1 MGHTR
6 AISPPN
12 PHHMPFLQ
20 ARPEHC
26 PMGSSRPLVAAAD
39 STACLTVPRQ
49 DLCWEQGEPGSPSIL
64 TTLPSYSPSWAL
76 RMENKCS
83 VTTCKWP

>member
-12 PHHMPFLQ
+12 PHHMSFLQ
-20 ARPEHC
+20 AHPEHC
-26 PMGSSRPLVAAAD
+26 PVESSRPLVAAAD

-49 DLCWEQGEPGSPSIL
+49 DLRREQGEPDSPSIP
-64 TTLPSYSPSWAL
+64 TMLPSCSPSWAL
-76 RMENKCS
+76 RMENKYS
-83 VTTCKWP
+83 MTTCEWP

>member
-12 PHHMPFLQ
+12 PHHVLFLQ

-26 PMGSSRPLVAAAD
+26 PVGSSRPLVAATD
-39 STACLTVPRQ
+39 STTCLIVPRQ
-49 DLCWEQGEPGSPSIL
+49 DLRRDQGEPDSPSIP
-64 TTLPSYSPSWAL
+64 TVLPSCSPSWAQDG
-76 RMENKCS
+76 E
-83 VTTCKWP
+83 